1 MATLLLM
8 ALALAAQ
15 PWSVL
20 AGIILVATRGGLAKE
35 VAYVVGWIAA
45 LTTVMAITV
54 AMAPDTP
61 STSGSTATA
70 AAEIGLGL
78 LLAGFLAV
86 RWRRTTGTTAPT
98 PSWMGR
104 LDTMPWILALV
115 LGAFLPNYFIVVA
128 AATEMLQI
136 GLTGASLAVVGVVF
150 VLVASLGVAA
160 PLAVLV
166 ARRDQATRRVRR
178 VAHLDPGEQPDGD
191 LRDGRGR
198 RGRPGPQ
205 GAVEPG
211 HLSRATPGAGRPVTC
226 PGTPS
231 SRR

>member
-45 LTTVMAITV
+45 LSAVMAITV

-70 AAEIGLGL
+70 AAEICLGL
-78 LLAGFLAV
+78 LLAGVLSV
-86 RWRRTTGTTAPT
+86 RWRRTAGIPAPA

-104 LDTMPWILALV
+104 LDAMPWILALV
-115 LGAFLPNYFIVVA
+115 LGGFLPNYFIVVA

-136 GLTGASLAVVGVVF
+136 GLTGAALTAAGMVF

-166 ARRDQATRRVRR
+166 VRRDRAPEVYAGWRTWILANNRTVTYGMGAF
-178 VAHLDPGEQPDGD
+178 VAVVLVLKG
-191 LRDGRGR
+191 LWSL
-198 RGRPGPQ
+198 
-205 GAVEPG
+205 A
-211 HLSRATPGAGRPVTC
+211 A
-226 PGTPS
+226 
-231 SRR
+231 

>member
-1 MATLLLM
+1 MEAASLAALLLM

-35 VAYVVGWIAA
+35 VAYVVGWIGA
-45 LTTVMAITV
+45 LSAVMAITV
-54 AMAPDTP
+54 AMAPRNTEHVGLNGP
-61 STSGSTATA
+61 AT
-70 AAEIGLGL
+70 AEIGLGL

-86 RWRRTTGTTAPT
+86 RWRKTTGTTAPT

-104 LDTMPWILALV
+104 LDTMPWILALA

-128 AATEMLQI
+128 AATEMLQV

-160 PLAVLV
+160 PLAV
-166 ARRDQATRRVRR
+166 ARRDRAPAVYAGWRTWILANNRAVTY
-178 VAHLDPGEQPDGD
+178 GM
-191 LRDGRGR
+191 
-198 RGRPGPQ
+198 
-205 GAVEPG
+205 GAVVAG
-211 HLSRATPGAGRPVTC
+211 VLVLKGVWSLAT
-226 PGTPS
+226 
-231 SRR
+231 

>member
-45 LTTVMAITV
+45 LSTVMAITV

-61 STSGSTATA
+61 STSGSTVPRPRRRSAWDS
-70 AAEIGLGL
+70 
-78 LLAGFLAV
+78 LLAGLLAV

-128 AATEMLQI
+128 AATEMLQV
-136 GLTGASLAVVGVVF
+136 GLTGASLAAMGVVF

-166 ARRDQATRRVRR
+166 VRRDRA
-178 VAHLDPGEQPDGD
+178 PDVYAGWRTWI
-191 LRDGRGR
+191 LANNRSVTYGM
-198 RGRPGPQ
+198 
-205 GAVEPG
+205 GAVVAVVLVLKG
-211 HLSRATPGAGRPVTC
+211 LWSLAT
-226 PGTPS
+226 
-231 SRR
+231 